1 MLLTS
6 EDTAYQL
13 EMAEATHLTRQIE
26 CYARLAEDT
35 TSVALPV
42 AGGIAALTHAQL
54 GRRFNRVAG
63 FAMGMSASDED
74 LRLLEPRY
82 AQRGLP
88 VEIELCPH
96 AHPSALEALSARRY
110 AVSGFTSVY
119 VCALTDI
126 TQPAH
131 TEPDIHVR
139 VAVPDAAQLLC
150 PLRESM
156 AGFEASEFVAQSVAV
171 CADSAFQAS
180 LGPVESQAEVAR
192 ARADTLLFSAAVG
205 DEVAGIATL
214 SLIDSPYGR
223 VAEFRLAHTLAGYR
237 GRGIFSSL
245 LATRLAIAKE
255 AGYEVACVTVDASH
269 ACTRTIER
277 AGFQLAYTRPVF
289 VRYPEPHEAGTV

>member
-42 AGGIAALTHAQL
+42 AGGIAALTHAEL

-63 FAMGMSASDED
+63 FAMGVSTSDED

-96 AHPSALEALSARRY
+96 AHPSALEALSARHY
-110 AVSGFTSVY
+110 AVCGFTSVY
-119 VCALTDI
+119 VCSLTHI
-126 TQPAH
+126 ARAVR
-131 TEPDIHVR
+131 TEPDIDVR
-139 VAVPDAAQLLC
+139 VAVPDTATLLC
-150 PLRESM
+150 PLREGRGS
-156 AGFEASEFVAQSVAV
+156 FEASEFVARSVAV
-171 CADSAFQAS
+171 CADSIS
-180 LGPVESQAEVAR
+180 LPSFGPVESQAEVAR
-192 ARADTLLFSAAVG
+192 ARADTLLFSAAIG
-205 DEVAGIATL
+205 DEVAGTATL

-237 GRGIFSSL
+237 GRGVFSSL
-245 LATRLAIAKE
+245 LATRLAIARE
-255 AGYEVACVTVDASH
+255 AGYEIACVTVDASH

-277 AGFQLAYTRPVF
+277 AGFQLAYTRPAF
-289 VRYPEPHEAGTV
+289 VRYPEPHDAVAA